1 VYISKNHG
9 VNPTVE
15 RKSASN
21 FGIFLNVAMA
31 RRTRKAVLLTFRK
44 RLLGFSVLLAA
55 VEVGAIDKRDLIP
68 RGGRLSKL

>member
-1 VYISKNHG
+1 

-15 RKSASN
+15 RKSVSN

-31 RRTRKAVLLTFRK
+31 GRTHKAVLLTFRK

-55 VEVGAIDKRDLIP
+55 VKVGAIDKGDLIP
-68 RGGRLSKL
+68 GRGRLSKL